1 MKSKIQEI
9 YRIEIH
15 ENWGE
20 NGEKRKEK
28 KRENRSL
35 SWYHPIFFSFLPS
48 LLESYPLFGEHIIM
62 RLSCFMVIGGA
73 KVAVTDDTPLD
84 KPPL

>member
-1 MKSKIQEI
+1 MKTG
-9 YRIEIH
+9 
-15 ENWGE
+15 GE
-20 NGEKRKEK
+20 MEREE
-28 KRENRSL
+28 RENRSL
-35 SWYHPIFFSFLPS
+35 SCFHPIFFSLLPS
-48 LLESYPLFGEHIIM
+48 LLESYPLYGEHIIR